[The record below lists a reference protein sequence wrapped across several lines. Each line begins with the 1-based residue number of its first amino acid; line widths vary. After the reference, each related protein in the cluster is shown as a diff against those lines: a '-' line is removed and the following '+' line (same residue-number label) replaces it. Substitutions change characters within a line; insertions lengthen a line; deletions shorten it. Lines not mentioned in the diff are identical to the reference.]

1 MYYQET
7 NTAASNGLVYFTLR
21 DRFENKLESPLIKN
35 ISAHIGLGVEYLRE
49 ISIWT
54 NTGNV
59 QHRNELKIMSIS
71 LSVDEGLLVLTLVKK
86 SEIDK
91 LEESKSD
98 KMRKV

>member
-1 MYYQET
+1 
-7 NTAASNGLVYFTLR
+7 
-21 DRFENKLESPLIKN
+21 LIKN

-71 LSVDEGLLVLTLVKK
+71 LSVDEGLLVLTSVKK

>member
-1 MYYQET
+1 M
-7 NTAASNGLVYFTLR
+7 
-21 DRFENKLESPLIKN
+21 IKN

>member
-1 MYYQET
+1 
-7 NTAASNGLVYFTLR
+7 
-21 DRFENKLESPLIKN
+21 LIKN

-71 LSVDEGLLVLTLVKK
+71 LSIDEGLLVLTSVKK

>member
-1 MYYQET
+1 M
-7 NTAASNGLVYFTLR
+7 
-21 DRFENKLESPLIKN
+21 IKN

-71 LSVDEGLLVLTLVKK
+71 LSVDEGLLVLTSVKK